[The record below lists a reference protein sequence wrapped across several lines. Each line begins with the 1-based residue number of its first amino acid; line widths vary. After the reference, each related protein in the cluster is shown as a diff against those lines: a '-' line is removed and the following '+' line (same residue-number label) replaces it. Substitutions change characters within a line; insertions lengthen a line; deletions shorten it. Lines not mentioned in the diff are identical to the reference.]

1 MKQHKLND
9 SLTVI
14 FINAIVLL
22 SIVNIYMIVKCGI
35 IYIYPT
41 KILRVLDVGE
51 ISWKILKCFII
62 NEVKF
67 IIYIML

>member
-1 MKQHKLND
+1 
-9 SLTVI
+9 
-14 FINAIVLL
+14 
-22 SIVNIYMIVKCGI
+22 MIIKGGI

-51 ISWKILKCFII
+51 TNWKILKYFII

-67 IIYIML
+67 KSKSIIHIILYQIICYIILF

>member
-1 MKQHKLND
+1 
-9 SLTVI
+9 
-14 FINAIVLL
+14 
-22 SIVNIYMIVKCGI
+22 MIIKGGI

-51 ISWKILKCFII
+51 TNWKILKYFII

-67 IIYIML
+67 KSIIHIILYQIICYIILF

>member
-1 MKQHKLND
+1 
-9 SLTVI
+9 
-14 FINAIVLL
+14 
-22 SIVNIYMIVKCGI
+22 MIIKGGI

-51 ISWKILKCFII
+51 TNWKILKYFII

-67 IIYIML
+67 KFIIHIILYQIICYIILF

>member
-1 MKQHKLND
+1 
-9 SLTVI
+9 
-14 FINAIVLL
+14 
-22 SIVNIYMIVKCGI
+22 MIIEGGI

-51 ISWKILKCFII
+51 TNWKILKYFII

-67 IIYIML
+67 KSKSIIHIILYQIICYIILF